1 MVLNHLASW
10 IKLIRSPVK
19 SSTSELIAPFVAT
32 NCKIIPATTTIEKKC
47 GKYEAVCTSLLNF
60 FDFSSFNKS
69 AKIRSE
75 EHTSELQSRGHLVC
89 RLPLEKKNK

>member
-69 AKIRSE
+69 AKIIGAGKQINNVR
-75 EHTSELQSRGHLVC
+75 
-89 RLPLEKKNK
+89 PLRMSVFVNTFKNVG